1 MADPSLGGTVVG
13 SYLPSMKWAE
23 PDQREAA
30 EALLR
35 LETATP
41 LAAKLDAR
49 RVGRGHKTMSVPCA
63 WLPLYLARGN
73 SSPHYHASRLLNE
86 AQACFPS

>member
-35 LETATP
+35 LETATRWQP
-41 LAAKLDAR
+41 SWTL
-49 RVGRGHKTMSVPCA
+49 GRGHETMSGPCA
-63 WLPLYLARGN
+63 WLPLYLA
-73 SSPHYHASRLLNE
+73 
-86 AQACFPS
+86 QALTIIPLTS